1 MKVMQM
7 QMATKRMIEAVHS
20 ISFRG
25 FARRFLVQSNDS
37 QSLCGG
43 ILRLTNVPASMSMGV
58 FANLAVGKFLH
69 TSPKLSR
76 VSLYYFDVCTIYN
89 CMKAQ
94 FQNICLYTSS
104 VPASTRPSQH
114 HFFACVLCVSLC
126 KVEAKR
132 S

>member
-76 VSLYYFDVCTIYN
+76 VYIILMYV
-89 CMKAQ
+89 
-94 FQNICLYTSS
+94 LYTT
-104 VPASTRPSQH
+104 A
-114 HFFACVLCVSLC
+114 
-126 KVEAKR
+126 
-132 S
+132 